1 MITQYFKQTWAESRR
16 NPLFTSL
23 YVSGVALAV
32 ATVMVFSIIY
42 YVKLAPVYPEYSRE
56 RLCYFP
62 VTRFATERGGQ
73 SMGGY
78 SPWFINGWF
87 RQLKN
92 AEVLSVTYNKWDA
105 SFLTLEDGSN
115 AKVVRRFTDPQFFE
129 VYDYRLMAGR
139 RFAQADFDAGRRE
152 AVVSDGLARRLFGSV
167 EAAVGKDITL
177 DNLSFH
183 VVGVF
188 EEPSRV
194 MEGTFVEVI
203 APYTAIPGWD
213 AGIGNSGTGSF
224 IAVGKV
230 KDGEGLRLLREEI
243 DGLVQQHNAEPANE
257 WKYKLPSQPQTHMEH
272 FFDPN
277 CMASADG
284 IMKSAEESRIAD
296 ILFMLAVLLFVPAL
310 NLSGMI
316 AGRMEW
322 RCGEMGIRKS
332 FGATRGRLLRQV
344 LAENMILTLAGGLGG
359 LVVAW
364 ILLALSRSWIF
375 GVLDSHSLIGGDV
388 SLSGEMLFAP
398 AVFAGAL
405 AVCLVLNLLSALIP
419 AWWSLRRPIVSSLN
433 EKR

>member
-23 YVSGVALAV
+23 YVAGVALAV

-42 YVKLAPVYPEYSRE
+42 HVKLAPLYPEYSRE
-56 RLCYFP
+56 RLCYFS
-62 VTRFATERGGQ
+62 VARFANERGGQ
-73 SMGGY
+73 AMGGY
-78 SPWFINGWF
+78 SPGSIGRWF
-87 RQLKN
+87 RRLEN
-92 AEVLSVTYNKWDA
+92 VEALSVTYNKWDA
-105 SFLTLEDGSN
+105 SYLTLEDGSN

-129 VYDYRLMAGR
+129 IYDYRLLEGR

-152 AVVSDGLARRLFGSV
+152 AIVSDRLARRLFGSV
-167 EAAVGKDITL
+167 ETAVGKEITL
-177 DNLSFH
+177 ENLKFN
-183 VVGVF
+183 VIGVF
-188 EEPSRV
+188 EEPSRA

-213 AGIGNSGTGSF
+213 VGIDNYVTGSF
-224 IAVGKV
+224 IAVAKV
-230 KDGEGLRLLREEI
+230 RDAEGLRLLREEFE
-243 DGLVQQHNAEPANE
+243 GLVRQFNADPANE
-257 WKYKLPSQPQTHMEH
+257 WKYKLPSQPQTHLER
-272 FFDPN
+272 FFDPH

-284 IMKSAEESRIAD
+284 VMKSAEESRIGD

-375 GVLDSHSLIGGDV
+375 GVLDSKTLVEGDV